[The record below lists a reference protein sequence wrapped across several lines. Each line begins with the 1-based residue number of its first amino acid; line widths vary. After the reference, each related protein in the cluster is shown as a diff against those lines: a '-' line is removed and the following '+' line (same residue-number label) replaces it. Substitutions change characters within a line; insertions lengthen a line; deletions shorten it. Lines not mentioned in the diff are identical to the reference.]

1 MAHLISIDPGD
12 SSAYSVLE
20 YGDCC
25 PPKLVEF
32 AQFKGGTEELIKRV
46 NSVAAKYPDAHIIC
60 EDFTARNNSSFS
72 YRTKDLEPLVAIGAL
87 VAMSLIDRKDRNQMC
102 APALQYF
109 MGGKTLQEK
118 KTNRRLWLA
127 ENGFKVMPKDVGQPD
142 CDDVRS
148 SLGHAIAWFRR
159 QKHLPTIEKY
169 FPKQE
174 D

>member
-1 MAHLISIDPGD
+1 MKTLISIDPGD

-20 YGDCC
+20 YDDCC

-46 NSVAAKYPDAHIIC
+46 NNVAAKYPDAHIIC
-60 EDFTARNNSSFS
+60 EDFTARNNSGFS
-72 YRTKDLEPLVAIGAL
+72 YRTKDLEPLVGIGAL
-87 VAMSLIDRKDRNQMC
+87 VAMGLIDRKDRNQMC

-109 MGGKTLQEK
+109 MGGRTLQEK

-148 SLGHAIAWFRR
+148 ALGHAISWLRR
-159 QKHLPTIEKY
+159 QKHKPTLEMFRKES
-169 FPKQE
+169 K
-174 D
+174 